1 VAYESCFRREQHLST
16 ALCRFRDRLKQI
28 ASLRLHFASRFDKGG
43 LVRGICLSLIVRK
56 PESSMKRRACHDN
69 PETISVVRE
78 FDAVIGIGGIR
89 PWPKYNAIAG
99 KLTWVGIG
107 AHKIFDDT
115 EIGEACPMPD
125 TFKGGSDG
133 SGQSSRPC
141 AVRA

>member
-1 VAYESCFRREQHLST
+1 MRTLIYKRTHCGDPDSEARVFGNHDCMRT
-16 ALCRFRDRLKQI
+16 
-28 ASLRLHFASRFDKGG
+28 
-43 LVRGICLSLIVRK
+43 VRG
-56 PESSMKRRACHDN
+56 
-69 PETISVVRE
+69 RE

-115 EIGEACPMPD
+115 EIGDACPMPD

-133 SGQSSRPC
+133 SGPKLSPLRGPRVTFDDFWCPEAHGRLLEVEYPALARKSNHALAIARRG
-141 AVRA
+141 A